1 MPQIQQA
8 RHNAYLRT
16 RRGPEWV
23 RTPPPWLFRLSY
35 PPPRL
40 HADDW
45 PLIEHIRTTG
55 QLASGSLIGN
65 SSYLLT
71 EGQAS
76 LLDRPG
82 PDLNARERLAALKA
96 REARS
101 RAEEEREERRQQE
114 LAIRRERRKAAERL
128 VQARNDKAKLA
139 AAERAAAMAERA
151 AQVKLARIAETAAVL
166 AAEQLART
174 ELKRVVAQHSEYQD
188 ELTDAQ
194 KLAHGRWLTR
204 TKNIMNHL
212 QQAGVKRIRADD
224 LMKAVGCD
232 DAREMLL
239 CVNELGLNWH
249 PEYP

>member
-16 RRGPEWV
+16 RRGPEWIPG
-23 RTPPPWLFRLSY
+23 PPPWLFRLSY

-76 LLDRPG
+76 LLDPPG

-96 REARS
+96 REARE

-114 LAIRRERRKAAERL
+114 RRERRKAAERL
-128 VQARNDKAKLA
+128 AQMRKDKAEQA
-139 AAERAAAMAERA
+139 AAERAAARAEHA
-151 AQVKLARIAETAAVL
+151 AHIELERIASTKRYAEQL

-188 ELTDAQ
+188 VLTDAQ

-212 QQAGVKRIRADD
+212 QQAGVTRIRADD

-232 DAREMLL
+232 DAREMAL

-249 PEYP
+249 AVYS